1 MIEPVRVNVSKSK
14 HLGLCIIISVARG
27 LNHASK
33 VIVDPRGCLRPGSIP
48 IFQFMVLFRLDSLV
62 LSELIVVVVSCTS

>member
-33 VIVDPRGCLRPGSIP
+33 IIVDPRGCLRPGFHP
-48 IFQFMVLFRLDSLV
+48 H
-62 LSELIVVVVSCTS
+62 VSVNGSV